1 MLAKQQE
8 AGESGPPGDPIHDI
22 RMFDFGNDAAIMLS
36 HHTPH
41 LGGKPYYN
49 VRLWVL
55 RDGRWQLVASQQTT
69 IRVGR
74 SRTGRQLT
82 PGVRKGKSFRRPPEF
97 NETLLEHKSSNAGV
111 RLLDRF
117 THSSP

>member
-1 MLAKQQE
+1 
-8 AGESGPPGDPIHDI
+8 
-22 RMFDFGNDAAIMLS
+22 MLS

-69 IRVGR
+69 IE
-74 SRTGRQLT
+74 SAA
-82 PGVRKGKSFRRPPEF
+82 PEPAA
-97 NETLLEHKSSNAGV
+97 N
-111 RLLDRF
+111 
-117 THSSP
+117 

>member
-55 RDGRWQLVASQQTT
+55 RDGRWQLVASHAYPEIPAPENWTA
-69 IRVGR
+69 
-74 SRTGRQLT
+74 QLS
-82 PGVRKGKSFRRPPEF
+82 PGPFCR
-97 NETLLEHKSSNAGV
+97 
-111 RLLDRF
+111 
-117 THSSP
+117 